1 MLELSIETGITFML
15 DTFLVEMYF
24 LMVVSEN
31 NGLYN
36 LCEPGFYLC
45 KLNPVNFS
53 KD

>member
-1 MLELSIETGITFML
+1 ML
-15 DTFLVEMYF
+15 DTFLVKLYF
-24 LMVVSEN
+24 LSEN